1 MLAYRGGSRISQEVA
16 RMTIIDLN
24 AIDEAPLHSEPFNFM
39 VVPNCI
45 GTAALEAA
53 NRDYPEINRAGNINL
68 EDVRYGP
75 AFDAFLEELQ
85 GPEVADHIGR
95 RFGVELGECPVTT
108 TVRKFCEQSDG
119 NIHTDHPSKIIT
131 VLVYFNENWTEG
143 AGQLRMLRSPTDLE
157 DFAAEVPPIGGTLL
171 AFRRTDHSWHGHER
185 FVGERRMVQMNYLR
199 PTRLALWKQQID
211 RFGTR
216 TMKKALR
223 ALGN

>member
-1 MLAYRGGSRISQEVA
+1 MP
-16 RMTIIDLN
+16 IIDLN
-24 AIDEAPLHSEPFNFM
+24 AIDKAPLRSDPFDFL
-39 VVPNCI
+39 VVPGCI
-45 GTAALEAA
+45 GPSALADI
-53 NRDYPEINRAGNINL
+53 NGDYPEIERAGNMNL
-68 EDVRYGP
+68 DDVRYGP
-75 AFDAFLEELQ
+75 AFDSFLEELQ
-85 GPEVADHIGR
+85 GPEVAERIGR
-95 RFGVELGECPVTT
+95 KFGVELGECPVTT

-131 VLVYFNENWTEG
+131 VLVYFNPNWTEG

-199 PTRLALWKQQID
+199 ATRLALWKQQID